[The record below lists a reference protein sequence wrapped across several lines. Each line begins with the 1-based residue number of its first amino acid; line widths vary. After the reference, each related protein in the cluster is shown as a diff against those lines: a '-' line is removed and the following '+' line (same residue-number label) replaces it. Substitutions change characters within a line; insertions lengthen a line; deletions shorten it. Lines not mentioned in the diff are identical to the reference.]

1 MDEDLHSGT
10 RLRGCYLHLQC
21 KNSEL
26 RQKRMST
33 VEGRA
38 LIRSYEDYRRY
49 LQADRIALGVRSRWA
64 FLYDEILQ
72 FQRLLRKV
80 EFLTNCKKNSVR
92 RIIAVYRFR
101 KISIRLGFSIP
112 INVFG
117 PGLAILHYGTI
128 VVNSGA
134 RIGSNCRIHT
144 GVNIGA
150 QLGKGSDVPKIG
162 NNCYI
167 GPGAKIFGGVEIGDN
182 TAIGANAVVNKSFP
196 DGNVTLG
203 GIPAR
208 VISEK
213 STSGLFIHG
222 DNSV

>member
-1 MDEDLHSGT
+1 
-10 RLRGCYLHLQC
+10 
-21 KNSEL
+21 
-26 RQKRMST
+26 
-33 VEGRA
+33 
-38 LIRSYEDYRRY
+38 LIRSYEDYKRY
-49 LQADRIALGVRSRWA
+49 LQADRAALGIRSKWA

-80 EFLTNCKKNSVR
+80 EFLTNCKKNLIR
-92 RIIAVYRFR
+92 RAIAVYRFR
-101 KISIRLGFSIP
+101 RLSIKLGFSIP

-128 VVNSGA
+128 VVNSKA

-150 QLGKGSDVPKIG
+150 QLGDGSAVPKIG

-167 GPGAKIFGGVEIGDN
+167 GPGAKLFGAIEIGDN

-196 DGNVTLG
+196 EGNVTLG

-208 VISEK
+208 IISEK
-213 STSGLFIHG
+213 STLGLFIHG
-222 DNSV
+222 DDTV

>member
-1 MDEDLHSGT
+1 
-10 RLRGCYLHLQC
+10 
-21 KNSEL
+21 
-26 RQKRMST
+26 MST

-101 KISIRLGFSIP
+101 KILIRLGFSIP

-134 RIGSNCRIHT
+134 RIGSNCRIH
-144 GVNIGA
+144 A
-150 QLGKGSDVPKIG
+150 
-162 NNCYI
+162 
-167 GPGAKIFGGVEIGDN
+167 
-182 TAIGANAVVNKSFP
+182 GANAVVNKNFHGS
-196 DGNVTLG
+196 NVTLG

-213 STSGLFIHG
+213 SSSGLFIHG